1 MENSLSVM
9 SEEYGTLAD
18 KKDYKLID
26 GKFSVEE
33 AKDVLSALFRNKI
46 KFHQQQRLS
55 IYEREGRDTT
65 ATKKRIAEL
74 KEEREKVREMLKA
87 IEGEDVTIE
96 INGRVEVKVLK

>member
-9 SEEYGTLAD
+9 SKDYSKLAD
-18 KKDYKLID
+18 QKDYKLID

-65 ATKKRIAEL
+65 STKKRIAEL
-74 KEEREKVREMLKA
+74 KEEREKVREMLNA
-87 IEGEDVTIE
+87 IENEDVIIE
-96 INGRVEVKVLK
+96 INGKVEIKVLK